1 MTMNFKKRICQIL
14 LIFIWVSNSC
24 FAIETNFLDPS
35 DHSKT
40 SLTSQSERLVGEKIM
55 QKIHGTDFLLPDPV
69 VNEYLGQLAKKFAH
83 KVNITD
89 FKLHFFGVDTS
100 EFNAFAF
107 FGGHVAVHSGL
118 ILAVA
123 NESELAAVLAHETAH
138 ISQRHLARMVAANK
152 QMMPLTYAEIL
163 AAIAIGALAS
173 PEAGAHL
180 ITAAMAGHMQQMI
193 NFTREHEKEADR
205 IGIKLLAES
214 NYDPNAMVTVFERM
228 KRRTQYH
235 EMPPEYLMTHPV
247 FDSRISDAQHRA
259 ASFPKP
265 SNLNDSLQFN
275 LVRARLEVGKE
286 ENTSRKINRL
296 KAELQTNPN
305 KIAAQYGYALS
316 LLKNRKSN
324 LALPILKDLVA
335 KNPDQWIL
343 ELALSEAFEI
353 DGQIEIAL
361 DRSRG
366 LLKKQPNNYAIIL
379 HTADLYLKNN
389 QPQEALNI
397 LFPHRKTADYPV
409 IHQMMAKAYSKTKQ
423 PALLHRS
430 QAEWHLIRGEFKAA
444 YLQLDLALEY
454 ANTNS
459 QIAAQINERKNAIKK
474 IEKAQDAVKI

>member
-1 MTMNFKKRICQIL
+1 MKSSNYVWKLIL
-14 LIFIWVSNSC
+14 LIFIWSSNSC

-55 QKIHGTDFLLPDPV
+55 QKIHGTDFLIPDPV
-69 VNEYLGQLAKKFAH
+69 VNEYLGQLAKKFGS

-89 FKLHFFGVDTS
+89 FKLHFFGVDTP

-118 ILAVA
+118 ILAVG

-138 ISQRHLARMVAANK
+138 ISQRHLARTVAANK

-180 ITAAMAGHMQQMI
+180 ITAAMAGHVQQMI
-193 NFTREHEKEADR
+193 NFTRDHEKEADR
-205 IGIKLLAES
+205 IGIKLLADS
-214 NYDPNAMVTVFERM
+214 NYDPNAMITVFERM
-228 KRRTQYH
+228 KKRTRYH

-259 ASFPKP
+259 AAFPKP
-265 SNLNDSLQFN
+265 TNLTDSLQFH

-286 ENTSRKINRL
+286 ENTTRKINRL
-296 KAELQTNPN
+296 KAELQSNPN
-305 KIAAQYGYALS
+305 KIAAQYGYALA
-316 LLKNRKSN
+316 LLKNRKAN
-324 LALPILKDLVA
+324 LALPILKELVA
-335 KNPDQWIL
+335 KHPEQWIL
-343 ELALSEAFEI
+343 ELALSEALEV
-353 DGQIEIAL
+353 DGQIEAAL
-361 DRSRG
+361 IQSKR
-366 LLKKQPNNYAIIL
+366 LLQSHPGNSAIIL

-389 QPQEALNI
+389 QAQETLNL
-397 LFPHRKTADYPV
+397 LFPYRKTADYPV
-409 IHQMMAKAYSKTKQ
+409 IHQMMARAYSKTKQ
-423 PALLHRS
+423 PALVHRS

-444 YLQLDLALEY
+444 YKQLDLALEY
-454 ANTNS
+454 ASQNS
-459 QIAAQINERKNAIKK
+459 QIAMQIKERKNTIKK
-474 IEKAQDAVKI
+474 LEKNQDAVKL